1 MSRDD
6 IFAQCVIIAW
16 RWNYCTVSWSKLH
29 NGIIRGNQR
38 EGWGWVVG
46 RGLLSGDYAV
56 PANLIENSR
65 CESRIRASS
74 HAWPK
79 LSSLD
84 DWQPGRKRYALVRV
98 CEDYSRPY
106 TRRRNI
112 DFPFIAPRRHGETR
126 EIAPNRKGAT
136 FYLSLLLTTKNVN
149 LEYACRRIFCI
160 FGWED
165 STRCCLVLNVALYM
179 YDLCKCNLILCYT

>member
-1 MSRDD
+1 MGSIVPRRD
-6 IFAQCVIIAW
+6 ICTCVHAQMIAR
-16 RWNYCTVSWSKLH
+16 RWNYCTFSSSKLH
-29 NGIIRGNQR
+29 NGRRNYSRKPTRRGGGGG
-38 EGWGWVVG
+38 EVG

-98 CEDYSRPY
+98 CEDYSR
-106 TRRRNI
+106 RRNI
-112 DFPFIAPRRHGETR
+112 DFPFIAPLRHGETR

-136 FYLSLLLTTKNVN
+136 FYLSLLL
-149 LEYACRRIFCI
+149 A
-160 FGWED
+160 
-165 STRCCLVLNVALYM
+165 
-179 YDLCKCNLILCYT
+179 

>member
-1 MSRDD
+1 MGQSIVPRRD
-6 IFAQCVIIAW
+6 I
-16 RWNYCTVSWSKLH
+16 CTVWSREDEITVQSLEV
-29 NGIIRGNQR
+29 NTGTTDVGIIRGNQR
-38 EGWGWVVG
+38 GRGERGAG

-126 EIAPNRKGAT
+126 EIAPNRKSGT
-136 FYLSLLLTTKNVN
+136 FYLSLL
-149 LEYACRRIFCI
+149 I
-160 FGWED
+160 
-165 STRCCLVLNVALYM
+165 
-179 YDLCKCNLILCYT
+179 